1 MANPPTFNGVSKTT
15 PSEVTAPKTGLSSSQ
30 PSITAERISRTTRLR
45 CSLVV
50 ELLRL
55 LIRAT
60 ASTFFDITSYK
71 IKADKSRLILCHAL
85 KNEFNIIQIQQLKE
99 GSYRF
104 RSESR
109 GDLII
114 PKRPSRGCSGFSY
127 IGPKLW
133 NKLSKGLRETYDP
146 EPFRR
151 QLKHW
156 IRSSIPD

>member
-1 MANPPTFNGVSKTT
+1 MHNVIWRN
-15 PSEVTAPKTGLSSSQ
+15 SSW
-30 PSITAERISRTTRLR
+30 P
-45 CSLVV
+45 
-50 ELLRL
+50 
-55 LIRAT
+55 
-60 ASTFFDITSYK
+60 
-71 IKADKSRLILCHAL
+71 L
-85 KNEFNIIQIQQLKE
+85 KQKIQQLKE

-133 NKLSKGLRETYDP
+133 NKMSKGLRETYDP